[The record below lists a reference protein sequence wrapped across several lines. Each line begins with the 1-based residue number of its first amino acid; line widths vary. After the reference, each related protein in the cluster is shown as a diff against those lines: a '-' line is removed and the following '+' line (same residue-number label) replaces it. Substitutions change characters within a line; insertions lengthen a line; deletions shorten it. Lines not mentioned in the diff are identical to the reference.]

1 MLLKDY
7 IAEYWEKFKEFLPLL
22 RENHYYQAVTL
33 SIFLILFDVIF
44 LIVGIKKS
52 VVGIAYLNERE
63 KGRGWFCLRAAEILL
78 IPILGSDILVW
89 VTVLVKQLGM
99 L

>member
-7 IAEYWEKFKEFLPLL
+7 MAEYWEKFKEFLPLL

-44 LIVGIKKS
+44 LIVGIICMIIYSTKK
-52 VVGIAYLNERE
+52 GKKE
-63 KGRGWFCLRAAEILL
+63 KN
-78 IPILGSDILVW
+78 GS
-89 VTVLVKQLGM
+89 
-99 L
+99 

>member
-44 LIVGIKKS
+44 LIVGIK
-52 VVGIAYLNERE
+52 N
-63 KGRGWFCLRAAEILL
+63 
-78 IPILGSDILVW
+78 
-89 VTVLVKQLGM
+89 QL
-99 L
+99 